1 MTPTQI
7 VHELCGS
14 PMVEDCAEA
23 SGICYV
29 CGGQATRGRTVSD
42 WMSGSY
48 TDQNRV
54 AAPTATHTCE
64 ACCFIMSRTSPV
76 PGRPAKDGKQ
86 FGGNFRN
93 YCHLWELDWEAPV
106 FGDDGTKL
114 PCYANASKGQKPLIR
129 AFIERRH
136 IGPWFAAI
144 ADSGQKHVLPYVPM
158 NAPGTGGVVLFDE
171 VQVRVPSDVSL
182 IGELC
187 RMLTDGATKEE
198 LARGD
203 YRPQTWQRLGRERLR
218 AFEATSGRLRG
229 SWFTLAL
236 WIAQRDEDA
245 VAVRLAA
252 EKEAQD
258 AKKQEEK
265 RARATTSKSA
275 KPKPAAR
282 RKSAAVHDGPVGDGT
297 GGDDRGVPGCVS
309 ASVQRAPADVV
320 LGPDPEPPPERVA
333 DKRHGCRVGHER
345 PKGPS
350 TRGAVQLG
358 LFGGD

>member
-7 VHELCGS
+7 VHAICGA
-14 PMVEDCAEA
+14 PLVDDCAEG
-23 SGICYV
+23 SGLCYV
-29 CGGQATRGRTVSD
+29 CGGEVTRGKTVAD
-42 WMSGSY
+42 WMPSTY
-48 TDQNRV
+48 TDQARV
-54 AAPTATHTCE
+54 AVPTATHTCE
-64 ACCFIMSRTSPV
+64 ACCFVMSRVSPV

-93 YCHLWELDWEAPV
+93 YCHLWEEGWDATA
-106 FGDDGTKL
+106 FGDDGTRI
-114 PCYANASKGQKPLIR
+114 PNYANASKGQKPLIR
-129 AFIERRH
+129 AFLERH
-136 IGPWFAAI
+136 HAGPWFAAI
-144 ADSGQKHVLPYVPM
+144 ADSGQKHVLPYVQT
-158 NAPGTGGVVLFDE
+158 NVPGTGGVVLFDE
-171 VQVRVPSDVSL
+171 VQVSVPSDVSL

-198 LARGD
+198 LERGD

-218 AFEATSGRLRG
+218 SFEATHGRLRG

-236 WIAQRDEDA
+236 WLAQRDEDA

-252 EKEAQD
+252 EKEAQE
-258 AKKQEEK
+258 ARKQEEK
-265 RARATTSKSA
+265 RARETTSKSA

-282 RKSAAVHDGPVGDGT
+282 RKPAAVPDGPVGDGA
-297 GGDDRGVPGCVS
+297 GGDDSGVPGCVP

-320 LGPDPEPPPERVA
+320 LGPNPEPPAERVA
-333 DKRHGCRVGHER
+333 DKRDGGRVGHER
-345 PKGPS
+345 PKGTS